1 MSNKGASE
9 YPLVPHLTKIA
20 KKKTHAV
27 NWNMPPQIFFTNWI
41 VITAQK

>member
-20 KKKTHAV
+20 KKKRMQLTGTCH
-27 NWNMPPQIFFTNWI
+27 PKFFLQIGL
-41 VITAQK
+41 

>member
-27 NWNMPPQIFFTNWI
+27 SWGMLPQNFFKNWI